1 MEKINGFYGLF
12 VRVVRDFRHRAT
24 IMGLWEEDF
33 ENYQIAMPSVRNFE
47 NREII
52 VRIIRDFEN

>member
-1 MEKINGFYGLF
+1 MEKINGFNGLF
-12 VRVVRDFRHRAT
+12 MRDVRGFRHRAT
-24 IMGLWEEDF
+24 IMGIAEDF
-33 ENYQIAMPSVRNFE
+33 ENYQTAAPGVRDFE

>member
-12 VRVVRDFRHRAT
+12 MRVVGGFRHRAT
-24 IMGLWEEDF
+24 IMGIVEDF
-33 ENYQIAMPSVRNFE
+33 ENYQIATPSVRVFE

>member
-12 VRVVRDFRHRAT
+12 MRVVRGFRHRAT
-24 IMGLWEEDF
+24 IVGIVEDF
-33 ENYQIAMPSVRNFE
+33 ENYQIAVRPSVRDFE